1 VIEKFIKNI
10 GLHLDQAKIP
20 YMIIGGQAV
29 LIYGRPRMTRDIDI
43 TLGIDTD
50 KFAQIDAL
58 CRRLKLKPLAENSEA
73 FAQQTRVFPVE
84 DTGSKLRID
93 FIFSFTPYETQA
105 IQKSNPVQ
113 IDGYP
118 VKFASC
124 EDVVIHKMIAGR
136 AIDEEDIKSILVKNR
151 STMDFHYIEKWLSDF
166 DCIPEC
172 EGILLR
178 WNNLIRSTNS
188 QT

>member
-1 VIEKFIKNI
+1 VIEKFIKNL

-58 CRRLKLKPLAENSEA
+58 CRCLKLKPLAENSEA

-84 DTGSKLRID
+84 DTGSKLRVD
-93 FIFSFTPYETQA
+93 FIFSFSPYETQA
-105 IQKSNPVQ
+105 IQKANPVQ

-136 AIDEEDIKSILVKNR
+136 AIDEEDIKSILAKNR
-151 STMDFHYIEKWLSDF
+151 SAMDFHYIKKWLSDF
-166 DCIPEC
+166 NCIPEC

-178 WNNLIRSTNS
+178 WTNLIQGIHS
-188 QT
+188 